1 MGNTHQ
7 AVREDSLVSFRYMKA
22 IELIQFSAKA
32 LKALTKL
39 GIRTD
44 DVQYINLW
52 FDYHKL
58 VAESGKKTY
67 AEEVIAQVEDERGV
81 HQPRYIKGAVG
92 GHYHA
97 RS

>member
-1 MGNTHQ
+1 
-7 AVREDSLVSFRYMKA
+7 MKA

-39 GIRTD
+39 GIRAD

-67 AEEVIAQVEDERGV
+67 AEEVIAEEYGISTRSVKRI
-81 HQPRYIKGAVG
+81 IKRFEAEVMT
-92 GHYHA
+92 
-97 RS
+97 